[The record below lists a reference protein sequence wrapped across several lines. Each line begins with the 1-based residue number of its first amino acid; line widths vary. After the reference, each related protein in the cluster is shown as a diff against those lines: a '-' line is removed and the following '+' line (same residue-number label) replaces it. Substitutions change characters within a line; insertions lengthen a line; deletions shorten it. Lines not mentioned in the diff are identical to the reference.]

1 MKNMETSNYEDRFAK
16 ELLEAERSVEG
27 IKDDKRSYVKY
38 KDARPLVNI
47 KHMVESSCELY
58 KDRVAFHEKFRKT
71 KGYEKILFKDLLEM
85 YNEFGTGLLKLG
97 LKGKKIAIIG
107 SNSSRWAISY
117 LAVVCG
123 VGVVVPID
131 KELPEKKI
139 EDIVRKAEVSA
150 IIYEDKYKEIF
161 KKMRGKDDN
170 CLKTLINMTKD
181 GRDDD
186 IMGFG
191 EVINLGIKGLNE
203 GDREFLDAE
212 IDRDEMS
219 ILLFTSG
226 TTGNPKGVMLS
237 HKNIVE
243 DIMAAPTILKVT
255 VDDIF
260 FSVLPMHHTYECTC
274 GMLLPIYKGASVAYC
289 EGLKYIAKNLQEVR
303 PTMFLGVPAIF
314 EKLYKKI
321 WQNVRKKG
329 KENTLK
335 KIVKINNK
343 TKKVGINLG
352 KIFFKDILNVFGG
365 RMRIMISGGA
375 AIDPSVIDGIRDF
388 GINVVQGYGLTEC
401 APLAALNPDTA
412 PVSSS
417 IGVAFPNMELRVLDE
432 DEKGIGELCVK
443 GPNVMLGYYE
453 MPEETAEAVVDGWFR
468 TGDLGYIDENGYAYI
483 TGRRKNLIITKNGEN
498 VSPEELEYEI
508 NLSPLVLESMVYQD
522 EAANKEDTLIAASIV
537 VDWEYIDEFHSDIK
551 DDDDEII
558 KMMWEIV
565 DRINEAHPVY
575 MKIRKINFKKEEL
588 LKNTTNKIIR
598 FAEENKL

>member
-1 MKNMETSNYEDRFAK
+1 M
-16 ELLEAERSVEG
+16 
-27 IKDDKRSYVKY
+27 
-38 KDARPLVNI
+38 
-47 KHMVESSCELY
+47 
-58 KDRVAFHEKFRKT
+58 
-71 KGYEKILFKDLLEM
+71 
-85 YNEFGTGLLKLG
+85 
-97 LKGKKIAIIG
+97 
-107 SNSSRWAISY
+107 
-117 LAVVCG
+117 
-123 VGVVVPID
+123 
-131 KELPEKKI
+131 
-139 EDIVRKAEVSA
+139 
-150 IIYEDKYKEIF
+150 
-161 KKMRGKDDN
+161 
-170 CLKTLINMTKD
+170 
-181 GRDDD
+181 
-186 IMGFG
+186 
-191 EVINLGIKGLNE
+191 
-203 GDREFLDAE
+203 
-212 IDRDEMS
+212 
-219 ILLFTSG
+219 
-226 TTGNPKGVMLS
+226 
-237 HKNIVE
+237 
-243 DIMAAPTILKVT
+243 
-255 VDDIF
+255 
-260 FSVLPMHHTYECTC
+260 
-274 GMLLPIYKGASVAYC
+274 
-289 EGLKYIAKNLQEVR
+289 
-303 PTMFLGVPAIF
+303 
-314 EKLYKKI
+314 
-321 WQNVRKKG
+321 
-329 KENTLK
+329 
-335 KIVKINNK
+335 
-343 TKKVGINLG
+343 
-352 KIFFKDILNVFGG
+352 
-365 RMRIMISGGA
+365 
-375 AIDPSVIDGIRDF
+375 
-388 GINVVQGYGLTEC
+388 TEC

>member
-97 LKGKKIAIIG
+97 LKGEKIAIIG

-150 IIYEDKYKEIF
+150 IIYEDKYEEIF

-260 FSVLPMHHTYECTC
+260 FSAPVFGPFAVTSCVSCDSALLSTC
-274 GMLLPIYKGASVAYC
+274 GTFVCVVLVGALRVCVFAAPASIPFCSAPNVSLNEFFPEVAC
-289 EGLKYIAKNLQEVR
+289 ARFPADTVR
-303 PTMFLGVPAIF
+303 
-314 EKLYKKI
+314 
-321 WQNVRKKG
+321 
-329 KENTLK
+329 
-335 KIVKINNK
+335 
-343 TKKVGINLG
+343 
-352 KIFFKDILNVFGG
+352 
-365 RMRIMISGGA
+365 S
-375 AIDPSVIDGIRDF
+375 F
-388 GINVVQGYGLTEC
+388 GIP
-401 APLAALNPDTA
+401 APAEIPSAVDTA
-412 PVSSS
+412 MRL
-417 IGVAFPNMELRVLDE
+417 VAF
-432 DEKGIGELCVK
+432 I
-443 GPNVMLGYYE
+443 Y
-453 MPEETAEAVVDGWFR
+453 T
-468 TGDLGYIDENGYAYI
+468 
-483 TGRRKNLIITKNGEN
+483 
-498 VSPEELEYEI
+498 
-508 NLSPLVLESMVYQD
+508 SPLLLVYR
-522 EAANKEDTLIAASIV
+522 
-537 VDWEYIDEFHSDIK
+537 K
-551 DDDDEII
+551 DFIF
-558 KMMWEIV
+558 
-565 DRINEAHPVY
+565 P
-575 MKIRKINFKKEEL
+575 
-588 LKNTTNKIIR
+588 
-598 FAEENKL
+598 